1 MGASQRGP
9 FRFQRGRL
17 TDTHFETIKEGREMI
32 TEERK
37 SIREFLEVLLETMEQ
52 IEQAEAEPQTAK

>member
-1 MGASQRGP
+1 
-9 FRFQRGRL
+9 
-17 TDTHFETIKEGREMI
+17 MI